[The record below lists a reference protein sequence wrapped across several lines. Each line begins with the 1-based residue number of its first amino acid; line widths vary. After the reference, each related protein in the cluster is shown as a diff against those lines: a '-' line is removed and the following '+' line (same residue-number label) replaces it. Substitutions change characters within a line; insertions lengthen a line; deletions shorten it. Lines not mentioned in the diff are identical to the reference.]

1 MELNDTNENLFIN
14 LKQGNE
20 LNKYTQINKIEAI
33 PHLTQLQKTSDVK
46 LSNVDFNNKNYDLLD
61 NYKNV
66 DDFKSYSQTKDL
78 FNKSVSEYMLAK
90 DYYIETKDS
99 DLFDTLETLK
109 QTIIG
114 LAEKLKNSLN
124 SLIIV
129 DDSKTKNNIKYE
141 ESQINYLIYSLS
153 VNDNKNI
160 IDYESSNKKLNDWL
174 TINIVGIVILLIIIY
189 IIRINKSQNKE
200 NLLTCGFI
208 FILIVLIY
216 RFRHHII

>member
-1 MELNDTNENLFIN
+1 MELNDANENLFIN

-20 LNKYTQINKIEAI
+20 LNKYTQIHKIEAI

-46 LSNVDFNNKNYDLLD
+46 LSNVDFNNTKYNLLD

-66 DDFKSYSQTKDL
+66 DDFKSYSQTKDM
-78 FNKSVSEYMLAK
+78 FNKSISEYMLAK

-109 QTIIG
+109 RRIIN

-124 SLIIV
+124 SLIIE
-129 DDSKTKNNIKYE
+129 DSKTKNNIKYE
-141 ESQINYLIYSLS
+141 KSQINNLIYSLS
-153 VNDNKNI
+153 INDNKNI
-160 IDYESSNKKLNDWL
+160 IDYNSTNKKLNDWL
-174 TINIVGIVILLIIIY
+174 TINIIGIVILLIIIY
-189 IIRINKSQNKE
+189 IIRNNKSQNKE
-200 NLLTCGFI
+200 KLLTCGFI

>member
-1 MELNDTNENLFIN
+1 MELNDANENLFIN

-20 LNKYTQINKIEAI
+20 LNKYTQIHKIEAI

-46 LSNVDFNNKNYDLLD
+46 LSNVDFNNTKYNLLD

-66 DDFKSYSQTKDL
+66 DDFKSYSQTKDM
-78 FNKSVSEYMLAK
+78 FNKSISEYMLAK

-109 QTIIG
+109 RRIIN

-124 SLIIV
+124 SLIIE
-129 DDSKTKNNIKYE
+129 DSKTKNNIKYE
-141 ESQINYLIYSLS
+141 KSQINYLIYSLS

-160 IDYESSNKKLNDWL
+160 IDYNSTNKKLNDWL
-174 TINIVGIVILLIIIY
+174 TINIIGIVILLIIIY
-189 IIRINKSQNKE
+189 IIRNNKSQNKE
-200 NLLTCGFI
+200 KLLTCGFI

>member
-124 SLIIV
+124 SLII
-129 DDSKTKNNIKYE
+129 DDSKTKNNIEYE
-141 ESQINYLIYSLS
+141 KSQINYLIYSLS

-160 IDYESSNKKLNDWL
+160 IDYVSTNKKLNDWL

>member
-20 LNKYTQINKIEAI
+20 LNKYTQIHKNEAI
-33 PHLTQLQKTSDVK
+33 PHLTQLQKTTDVN
-46 LSNVDFNNKNYDLLD
+46 LTNIDFNNTNYDLLD
-61 NYKNV
+61 NYKKV

-78 FNKSVSEYMLAK
+78 FNKSISEYMLAK

-99 DLFDTLETLK
+99 GLFDTLETLK
-109 QTIIG
+109 QKIIG

-124 SLIIV
+124 SLIIE
-129 DDSKTKNNIKYE
+129 DSKTKNNIKYE
-141 ESQINYLIYSLS
+141 KSQINNLIYSLS
-153 VNDNKNI
+153 VIDNKNI
-160 IDYESSNKKLNDWL
+160 IDYKSTNKKLNDWL
-174 TINIVGIVILLIIIY
+174 TINIIGIVILLIIIY
-189 IIRINKSQNKE
+189 IIRNNKSQNKDK
-200 NLLTCGFI
+200 LLTCGFI

>member
-46 LSNVDFNNKNYDLLD
+46 LSNVDFNNNYDLLD

-109 QTIIG
+109 KSIIG

-124 SLIIV
+124 SLIIE
-129 DDSKTKNNIKYE
+129 DSKTKNNIEYE
-141 ESQINYLIYSLS
+141 KSQINYLIYSLS

-160 IDYESSNKKLNDWL
+160 IDYVSTNKKLNDWL

>member
-20 LNKYTQINKIEAI
+20 LNKYTQIHKIEAI

-46 LSNVDFNNKNYDLLD
+46 LSNIDFNNKNYDLLD
-61 NYKNV
+61 NYKKV

-90 DYYIETKDS
+90 DYYIQTKDS

-109 QTIIG
+109 QTIID
-114 LAEKLKNSLN
+114 LAEKLKTSLN
-124 SLIIV
+124 SLIIE
-129 DDSKTKNNIKYE
+129 DTKTKNNIEYE
-141 ESQINYLIYSLS
+141 KSQINYLIYSLS

-189 IIRINKSQNKE
+189 IIRINKSQNKDKV
-200 NLLTCGFI
+200 LTCGFI

>member
-1 MELNDTNENLFIN
+1 MELKDATENLFIN

-20 LNKYTQINKIEAI
+20 LNKYIQIHKIEAI

-46 LSNVDFNNKNYDLLD
+46 LSNVDFNNKNYHLLD
-61 NYKNV
+61 NYKKV

-124 SLIIV
+124 SLIIE
-129 DDSKTKNNIKYE
+129 DSKTKNNIKYE

-160 IDYESSNKKLNDWL
+160 IDYESTNKKLNDWL

-189 IIRINKSQNKE
+189 IIRINKSQNKD
-200 NLLTCGFI
+200 NLLTSGFI

>member
-1 MELNDTNENLFIN
+1 MELNDANENLFIN

-20 LNKYTQINKIEAI
+20 LNKYTQIHKIEAI
-33 PHLTQLQKTSDVK
+33 PHLTQLQKTTDVK
-46 LSNVDFNNKNYDLLD
+46 LSNVDFNNKNYDFLD
-61 NYKNV
+61 NYKKV

-78 FNKSVSEYMLAK
+78 FNKSISEYMLAK

-109 QTIIG
+109 QKIIG

-124 SLIIV
+124 SLIIE
-129 DDSKTKNNIKYE
+129 DSKTKNNIKYE
-141 ESQINYLIYSLS
+141 KSQINNLIYSLS
-153 VNDNKNI
+153 INDNKNI
-160 IDYESSNKKLNDWL
+160 IDYKSTNKKLNDWL
-174 TINIVGIVILLIIIY
+174 TINIIGIVILLIMIY
-189 IIRINKSQNKE
+189 IIRNNKSQNKE
-200 NLLTCGFI
+200 KLLTCGFI